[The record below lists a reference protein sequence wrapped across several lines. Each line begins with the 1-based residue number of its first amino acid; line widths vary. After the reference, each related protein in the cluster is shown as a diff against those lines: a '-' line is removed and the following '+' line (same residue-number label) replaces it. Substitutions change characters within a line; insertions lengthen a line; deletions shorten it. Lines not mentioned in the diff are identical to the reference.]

1 MKKNSRLTSIMIV
14 QLLDSK
20 YWLDYEEELIDK
32 ANEGDIAPLLNAVVE
47 KFNSHNC
54 KVKEANGIL
63 HDKDTRK
70 IWDSQIND
78 YKEEPKGKHVHFLIK
93 FERGDTINSLAIYC
107 GIEPQYLEIAKSGRY
122 GYDNLLAYLIHSK
135 DTDKYQYKPTEVVTI
150 AGPQYMDIYSDRHE
164 AWIRGKATKQA
175 NLAKKDIDYVISEII
190 NGNISKQQ
198 LLLTD
203 NLYLVYSQNK
213 RKINEAFDTYGE
225 LKSART
231 KSALE
236 QGLFRKTIIFLYGES
251 GVGKTVLSKRIIN
264 VLKKVAFDKTNE
276 RWESCVTAAKNSFDE
291 YNGEEIL
298 FMDDVRGAALSASDW
313 LKLLDPYSISP
324 ISARYHNKSGS
335 AKVIIITSSVDPD
348 KFFYS
353 CENSNGESF
362 SQFRRRIDYLLEI
375 HDSNKVDD
383 SNDTNNSVN
392 SEKLISMYKSEKMV
406 NPYILKTSN
415 DIRTYDQYTD
425 YFFKM
430 ESTTTFDRAL
440 TLIIKK
446 VVDNMKWNNKELNHG
461 SNSRKRTDPRD

>member
-20 YWLDYEEELIDK
+20 YWLDYEEKLIDK

-70 IWDSQIND
+70 IWDNQIND

-93 FERGDTINSLAIYC
+93 FERGDTINSLANYC

-150 AGPQYMDIYSDRHE
+150 AGTQYMDIYSDRHE

-225 LKSART
+225 LKSAIT
-231 KSALE
+231 VSALE
-236 QGLFRKTIIFLYGES
+236 KGSFKKTVIFISGKS
-251 GVGKTVLSKRIIN
+251 GVGKTLLATKLAN
-264 VLKKVAFDKTNE
+264 VLKKVAFSKVGE
-276 RWESCVTAAKNSFDE
+276 RWEICKTAAKNSFDE

-298 FMDDVRGAALSASDW
+298 LMDDVRGAALSASDW

-324 ISARYHNKSGS
+324 ISARYHNKVGS

-348 KFFYS
+348 KFFQS
-353 CENSNGESF
+353 SENFNGEAIG
-362 SQFRRRIDYLLEI
+362 QIRRRIDYYIDI
-375 HDSNKVDD
+375 HDSINSKD
-383 SNDTNNSVN
+383 SIDL
-392 SEKLISMYKSEKMV
+392 LISEKMV
-406 NPYILKTSN
+406 DPYISWLYPDLDDYEK
-415 DIRTYDQYTD
+415 YMD
-425 YFFKM
+425 YFFKKQ
-430 ESTTTFDRAL
+430 ETTSVANVL
-440 TLIIKK
+440 TSVIKK
-446 VVDNMKWNNKELNHG
+446 IVDNMRWNNKDLNNG
-461 SNSRKRTDPRD
+461 SNFKR

>member
-20 YWLDYEEELIDK
+20 YWLDYEEKLIDK

-70 IWDSQIND
+70 IWDNQIND

-93 FERGDTINSLAIYC
+93 FERGDTINSLANYC

-150 AGPQYMDIYSDRHE
+150 AGTQYMDIYSDRHE

-225 LKSART
+225 LKSAIT
-231 KSALE
+231 VSALE
-236 QGLFRKTIIFLYGES
+236 KGSFKKTVIFISGKS
-251 GVGKTVLSKRIIN
+251 GVGKTLLATKLAN
-264 VLKKVAFDKTNE
+264 VLKKVAFSKVGE
-276 RWESCVTAAKNSFDE
+276 RWEICKTAAKNSFDE

-298 FMDDVRGAALSASDW
+298 LMDDVRGAALSASDW

-324 ISARYHNKSGS
+324 ISARYHNKVGS

-348 KFFYS
+348 KFFQS
-353 CENSNGESF
+353 SENFNGEAIG
-362 SQFRRRIDYLLEI
+362 QIRRRIDYYIDI
-375 HDSNKVDD
+375 HDSINSKD
-383 SNDTNNSVN
+383 SIDL
-392 SEKLISMYKSEKMV
+392 LISEKMV
-406 NPYILKTSN
+406 DPYISWLYP
-415 DIRTYDQYTD
+415 DLDDYERYID
-425 YFFKM
+425 YFFKKQ
-430 ESTTTFDRAL
+430 ETTSVANVL
-440 TLIIKK
+440 TLVIKK

>member
-135 DTDKYQYKPTEVVTI
+135 DTDKYQYNPTEVVTI
-150 AGPQYMDIYSDRHE
+150 AGTQYMDIYSDRHQ

-225 LKSART
+225 LKSAIT
-231 KSALE
+231 VSALE
-236 QGLFRKTIIFLYGES
+236 KGSFKKTIIFISGKS
-251 GVGKTVLSKRIIN
+251 GVGKTLLATKLAN
-264 VLKKVAFDKTNE
+264 VLKKVAFSKVGE
-276 RWESCVTAAKNSFDE
+276 RWEICKTAAKNSFDE

-298 FMDDVRGAALSASDW
+298 LMDDVRGAALSASDW

-324 ISARYHNKSGS
+324 ISARYHNKVGS

-348 KFFYS
+348 KFFQS
-353 CENSNGESF
+353 SENFNGEAIG
-362 SQFRRRIDYLLEI
+362 QFRRRIDYYIDI
-375 HDSNKVDD
+375 HDLINSKD
-383 SNDTNNSVN
+383 SIDL
-392 SEKLISMYKSEKMV
+392 LISEKMV
-406 NPYILKTSN
+406 DPYISWLYPDLDDYEK
-415 DIRTYDQYTD
+415 YMD
-425 YFFKM
+425 YFFKKQ
-430 ESTTTFDRAL
+430 ETTSVANVL
-440 TLIIKK
+440 TLVIKK
-446 VVDNMKWNNKELNHG
+446 IVDNMRWNNRKHNNG

>member
-32 ANEGDIAPLLNAVVE
+32 ANEGDIASLLNAVVE

-70 IWDSQIND
+70 IWDNQIND

-93 FERGDTINSLAIYC
+93 FERGDTINSLANYC

-150 AGPQYMDIYSDRHE
+150 AGTQYMDIYSDRHE

-225 LKSART
+225 LKSAIT
-231 KSALE
+231 VSALE
-236 QGLFRKTIIFLYGES
+236 KGSFKKTIIFISGKS
-251 GVGKTVLSKRIIN
+251 GVGKTLLATKLAN
-264 VLKKVAFDKTNE
+264 VLKKVAFSKVGE
-276 RWESCVTAAKNSFDE
+276 RWEICKTAAKNSFDE

-298 FMDDVRGAALSASDW
+298 LMDDVRGAALSASDW

-324 ISARYHNKSGS
+324 ISARYHNKVGS

-348 KFFYS
+348 KFFQS
-353 CENSNGESF
+353 SENFNGEAIG
-362 SQFRRRIDYLLEI
+362 QFRRRIDYYIDI
-375 HDSNKVDD
+375 HDSINSKD
-383 SNDTNNSVN
+383 SIDL
-392 SEKLISMYKSEKMV
+392 LISEKMV
-406 NPYILKTSN
+406 DPYISWLYPDLDDYEK
-415 DIRTYDQYTD
+415 YMD
-425 YFFKM
+425 YFFKKQ
-430 ESTTTFDRAL
+430 ETTSVANVL
-440 TLIIKK
+440 TLVIKK
-446 VVDNMKWNNKELNHG
+446 IVDNMRWNNRKHNNG
-461 SNSRKRTDPRD
+461 NNSRKRTDPRD

>member
-20 YWLDYEEELIDK
+20 YWLDYEEKLIDK

-70 IWDSQIND
+70 IWDNQIND

-93 FERGDTINSLAIYC
+93 FERGDTINSLANYC

-150 AGPQYMDIYSDRHE
+150 AGTQYMDIYSDRHE

-225 LKSART
+225 LKSAIT
-231 KSALE
+231 VSALE
-236 QGLFRKTIIFLYGES
+236 KGSFKKTVIFISGKS
-251 GVGKTVLSKRIIN
+251 GVGKTLLATKLAN
-264 VLKKVAFDKTNE
+264 VLKKVAFSKVGE
-276 RWESCVTAAKNSFDE
+276 RWEICKTAAKNSFDE

-298 FMDDVRGAALSASDW
+298 LMDDVRGAALSASDW

-324 ISARYHNKSGS
+324 ISARYHNKVGS
-335 AKVIIITSSVDPD
+335 AKVIMITSSVDPD
-348 KFFYS
+348 KFFQS
-353 CENSNGESF
+353 SENFNGEAIG
-362 SQFRRRIDYLLEI
+362 QIRRRIDYYIDI
-375 HDSNKVDD
+375 HDSINSKD
-383 SNDTNNSVN
+383 SIDL
-392 SEKLISMYKSEKMV
+392 LISEKMV
-406 NPYILKTSN
+406 DPYISWLYP
-415 DIRTYDQYTD
+415 DLDDYERYID
-425 YFFKM
+425 YFFKKQ
-430 ESTTTFDRAL
+430 ETTSVANVL
-440 TLIIKK
+440 TLVIKK

>member
-1 MKKNSRLTSIMIV
+1 IMIV

-20 YWLDYEEELIDK
+20 YWLDYEEKLIDK

-70 IWDSQIND
+70 IWDNQIND

-93 FERGDTINSLAIYC
+93 FERGDTINSLANYC

-150 AGPQYMDIYSDRHE
+150 AGTQYMDIYSDRHE

-225 LKSART
+225 LKSAIT
-231 KSALE
+231 VSALE
-236 QGLFRKTIIFLYGES
+236 KGSFKKTVIFISGKS
-251 GVGKTVLSKRIIN
+251 GVGKTLLATKLAN
-264 VLKKVAFDKTNE
+264 VLKKVAFSKVGE
-276 RWESCVTAAKNSFDE
+276 RWEICKTAAKNSFDE

-298 FMDDVRGAALSASDW
+298 LMDDVRGAALSASDW

-324 ISARYHNKSGS
+324 ISARYHNKVGS

-348 KFFYS
+348 KFFQS
-353 CENSNGESF
+353 SENFNGEAIG
-362 SQFRRRIDYLLEI
+362 QIRRRIDYYIDI
-375 HDSNKVDD
+375 HDSINSKD
-383 SNDTNNSVN
+383 SIDL
-392 SEKLISMYKSEKMV
+392 LISEKMV
-406 NPYILKTSN
+406 DPYISWLYP
-415 DIRTYDQYTD
+415 DLDDYERYID
-425 YFFKM
+425 YFFKKQ
-430 ESTTTFDRAL
+430 ETTSVANVL
-440 TLIIKK
+440 TLVIKK